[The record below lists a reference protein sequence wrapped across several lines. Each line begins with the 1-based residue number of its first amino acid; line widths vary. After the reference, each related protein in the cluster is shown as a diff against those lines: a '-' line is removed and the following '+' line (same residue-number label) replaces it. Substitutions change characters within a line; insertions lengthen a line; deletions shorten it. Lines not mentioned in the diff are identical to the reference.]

1 MGPVSFYILEVVE
14 SLNCSHC
21 APSPKS
27 CSNSQKSYSESP
39 KSYSEKSYSEK
50 SISHPRRLSSP
61 IDKNTA
67 VNISQKKCF
76 FFRR

>member
-1 MGPVSFYILEVVE
+1 MRQVL
-14 SLNCSHC
+14 SL
-21 APSPKS
+21 A
-27 CSNSQKSYSESP
+27 QKSYSESP

-67 VNISQKKCF
+67 VNISQKMF
-76 FFRR
+76 LFSAMIGNITHAVLAINHMIRS